1 MVASENLMVDKKIV
15 DQFSKIPTSNV
26 SDALDRFKIKG
37 GLEGI
42 VPIVD
47 DVRIAGTAFTVRFI
61 PASQVEL
68 KPWVTYVDKAQPG
81 DVVVIDN
88 GGRTYCTVWG
98 GLLSARA
105 RDMGIRGTVIDG
117 VCRDVDVIRALR
129 YPVFSRGRFMMTGKD
144 RVQLAGINEP
154 VNIAGVLVKPGDI
167 IVADDSGVVVV
178 PQEKA
183 EEILQAAL
191 DVYEKESKILEEV
204 KRGVPLAE
212 AREKYGYGEL
222 QRARTTSGRT

>member
-1 MVASENLMVDKKIV
+1 MVDKKIV

>member
-1 MVASENLMVDKKIV
+1 MVDKKIV
-15 DQFSKIPTSNV
+15 EEFSKIPTSNV

>member
-1 MVASENLMVDKKIV
+1 MVDKKIV
-15 DQFSKIPTSNV
+15 EEFSKIPTSNV

-117 VCRDVDVIRALR
+117 VCRDIDVIRALR

-154 VNIAGVLVKPGDI
+154 VSIAGVLVKPGDI

-191 DVYEKESKILEEV
+191 DIYEKESKILEEV

-222 QRARTTSGRT
+222 QRARPTSGRT